1 MDDYVQSMNEYFSLM
16 KKAGFDEYTHEARE
30 LFDNSLAQID
40 RDAAITLVE
49 LRKEAEALKVENAR
63 LRDEEP
69 TDDKNLFE
77 CFKNV
82 IRENRPHYMSMYKSK
97 SKINGELSEDFI
109 YEHFRCLDCGSRIS
123 KERPG
128 TKCLDHT
135 CMGCGK
141 KYQTKGE
148 GKSLNALKN
157 CIRMGQFRT
166 IGSDYNTRLNSVR
179 NRECDFIC
187 VFYQTKDGVA
197 DSLTG
202 ILHVPANKITED
214 HVIPCKRLKPPARRA
229 GYQGCNI
236 LMTSFN
242 IVHLE

>member
-16 KKAGFDEYTHEARE
+16 KEAGFDEYTHEARE
-30 LFDNSLAQID
+30 LFDNSLGQID

-49 LRKEAEALKVENAR
+49 LRKEAEALRVENAR
-63 LRDEEP
+63 LRDEK
-69 TDDKNLFE
+69 DLSKCFE
-77 CFKNV
+77 SV
-82 IRENRPHYMSMYKSK
+82 IRENRSHYMSMYKK
-97 SKINGELSEDFI
+97 NEKINGELSEDFI
-109 YEHFRCLDCGSRIS
+109 YEYFRCLDCGSRIS

-128 TKCLDHT
+128 TKCFDHI

-141 KYQTKGE
+141 KYQTKG
-148 GKSLNALKN
+148 GAKSPNALKN
-157 CIRMGQFRT
+157 CIRKGQFRT
-166 IGSDYNTRLNSVR
+166 NGSAYKTRLNSVR

-202 ILHVPANKITED
+202 ILHVPAHKITED
-214 HVIPCKRLKPPARRA
+214 HVIPCKPLKPPARQA
-229 GYQGCNI
+229 GWQGCNI

-242 IVHLE
+242 VMYS